1 MRVDA
6 ELKYRTAGRE
16 PRPTRVKDVTA
27 TRGVDDQLLPRFDD
41 AAEKFVAMD
50 DVQPHQP
57 RADESKTQQERAR
70 EQDNPIVRSEALRHR
85 LVPPRDSKCDGHKP
99 VVEKVAVTATR
110 EPHHRIFGHPHDL
123 RVRCRREPEV
133 PCDVAARQRVVALFG
148 LDDRRGGIQTALH
161 FGDTGLER
169 AVGFCGNGNLVTYP
183 HGTEAEGASAAKG
196 EEEANEHLINERMVI
211 VFAHGVE
218 RAEPWERRRG

>member
-1 MRVDA
+1 M
-6 ELKYRTAGRE
+6 
-16 PRPTRVKDVTA
+16 
-27 TRGVDDQLLPRFDD
+27 
-41 AAEKFVAMD
+41 
-50 DVQPHQP
+50 
-57 RADESKTQQERAR
+57 
-70 EQDNPIVRSEALRHR
+70 
-85 LVPPRDSKCDGHKP
+85 
-99 VVEKVAVTATR
+99 
-110 EPHHRIFGHPHDL
+110 

-196 EEEANEHLINERMVI
+196 EEEANEHLINKCMVV

-218 RAEPWERRRG
+218 RAERWERRRG